1 MWFYTTVE
9 SNQKKFQFKAAVLM
23 DLILNREL
31 LTQQTQS
38 KYSFLKHTVIGHKDK
53 MILKNRKIT

>member
-1 MWFYTTVE
+1 MWFYTTE

-53 MILKNRKIT
+53 MILKNQKIT